1 MKYLAYGSNLS
12 IEQMSVRC
20 PDATIIG
27 KGILQDWRL
36 LFRQY
41 ATIEKC
47 KGYYVPVLV
56 WELSRQDVKNLDR
69 YEGVPRF
76 YFKENLEIDVESL
89 DGRKLGKINGMVY
102 IMTQQ
107 AVSLRTSMPSHCY
120 FALLAEGY
128 NLFGFDREILVE
140 ALRECDTILRKR
152 NGDKY

>member
-56 WELSRQDVKNLDR
+56 WELSRQDEKNLDR
-69 YEGVPRF
+69 YEGYPKF
-76 YFKENLEIDVESL
+76 YIKKKLTLEVSSL
-89 DGRKLGKINGMVY
+89 DGREMGEMTGMVY
-102 IMTQQ
+102 IMTKQ
-107 AVSLRTSMPSHCY
+107 AVRLRTAMPSRY
-120 FALLAEGY
+120 
-128 NLFGFDREILVE
+128 
-140 ALRECDTILRKR
+140 
-152 NGDKY
+152 

>member
-41 ATIEKC
+41 ATIKKC
-47 KGYYVPVLV
+47 EGYYVPVLV
-56 WELSRQDVKNLDR
+56 WELSKSDEKSLDR

-89 DGRKLGKINGMVY
+89 DGRKLGKMNSMDY

-107 AVSLRTSMPSHCY
+107 AVRLRTSMPSNYY

-128 NLFGFDREILVE
+128 NLFGFEREILVE
-140 ALRECDTILRKR
+140 ALRECDTILRKKER
-152 NGDKY
+152 

>member
-41 ATIEKC
+41 ATIKKC
-47 KGYYVPVLV
+47 EGYYVPVLV
-56 WELSRQDVKNLDR
+56 WELSKSDEKSLDR
-69 YEGVPRF
+69 YEGVPLF

-89 DGRKLGKINGMVY
+89 DGRKLGKINGIVY

-107 AVSLRTSMPSHCY
+107 AVNRRTSMPSHCY

-128 NLFGFDREILVE
+128 KKFGFDLEILAD
-140 ALRECDTILRKR
+140 ALKECATIVKR